1 MARGDELYLAQALE
15 AMGVDVA
22 VGCRLK
28 PPPLEVCP
36 RPRGPVQLGRC
47 FGSSF
52 SVFAEEVRRVNDVV
66 RVVAAGA
73 LRYDRRGEIDSDI
86 SGVVED

>member
-22 VGCRLK
+22 VDCRLK
-28 PPPLEVCP
+28 PSPFDFCP
-36 RPRGPVQLGRC
+36 WSRGPVQLGRC

-73 LRYDRRGEIDSDI
+73 LRYDWRGEIDSDI
-86 SGVVED
+86 SVIVED